1 VLGNLTVAGKA
12 SQGATDGPLPR
23 SARRASTI
31 SAAEIELKPVE
42 WLWPGRVPANAIT
55 VLAGDPGLGK
65 SLLTI
70 YLAARLTRGALGGQ
84 ASNVLMLT
92 AEDSLAHTVRPRL
105 EAADADI
112 VRVHFA
118 SMARDGLETP
128 ILLPHDVAE
137 LGHLV
142 TEKHAK
148 LVVIDPLMAHLAGT
162 IDSWKDQKIREA
174 LQPLHAMAEQTRTAV
189 LVVAH
194 LNKGQSSDPLQR
206 LGGSIGIP
214 AAARSVLLL
223 GRDPDDRDGDRRV
236 LAQVKNNVGPP
247 APSLAFA
254 IEPVTIAVPAVK
266 TAKITKVGTSTH
278 TASDLL
284 VVDQPERGSKLAAAI
299 AFLETELKSGPRSVK
314 ALREAAQQ
322 LGFSQKT
329 LDRAGDE
336 LDIESTKSGFDRGWE
351 WSLPSSEQQGVAK
364 SEARA

>member
-1 VLGNLTVAGKA
+1 MVADRP
-12 SQGATDGPLPR
+12 S
-23 SARRASTI
+23 RRATEGSVRQSSRRATTI
-31 SAAEIELKPVE
+31 SADQVELKSVE

-70 YLAARLTRGALGGQ
+70 HLAARLTRGALGAQ

-92 AEDSLAHTVRPRL
+92 AEDSFSHTVRPRL

-118 SMARDGLETP
+118 SMDRDGLDTP

-137 LGHLV
+137 LGQLV
-142 TEKHAK
+142 AEKDAK
-148 LVVIDPLMAHLAGT
+148 LVVIDPLMAHLSGM

-174 LQPLHAMAEQTRTAV
+174 LTPLHAMAEQTCTAV

-206 LGGSIGIP
+206 LGGSMGIP

-223 GRDPDDRDGDRRV
+223 GRDPDDRESDRRV
-236 LAQVKNNVGPP
+236 LAQVKNNLGPP

-254 IEPVTIAVPAVK
+254 IEPVTIAGAAVK
-266 TAKITKVGTSTH
+266 TAKITKVGTSRH
-278 TASDLL
+278 TGSDLL
-284 VVDQPERGSKLAAAI
+284 VTDQPQRGSKLAAAT
-299 AFLETELKSGPRSVK
+299 AFLKTELRAGPRSVK
-314 ALREAAQQ
+314 ALREAAKEVG
-322 LGFSQKT
+322 LSETT
-329 LDRAGDE
+329 LDRARDALE
-336 LDIESTKSGFDRGWE
+336 VESTKSRFDGGWE
-351 WSLPSSEQQGVAK
+351 WSLPTEPHDVATSEDKA
-364 SEARA
+364 